1 MLWGSLQALFRSSCG
16 DPEVMPYDIK
26 WSQFDATYEYCKSA
40 VVFFCFQ
47 VPLSQHIQTHL
58 HHTVEVVLN
67 AWNNQTL
74 HISPWRFQNHQ
85 ALFLKPCLQHRW
97 AQQCADTIIS
107 YSKPWTTAI
116 FSHPDRGRGGE
127 ERGGEQSKGSLG
139 SLYHL
144 SPSKGGVPN
153 FQMMGSF
160 VVGSEVRCRDDGPA
174 GPCLTVSL

>member
-1 MLWGSLQALFRSSCG
+1 MLWESLQALFRSCG

-47 VPLSQHIQTHL
+47 APLSQHIQTHL

-127 ERGGEQSKGSLG
+127 ERGGESKAKA
-139 SLYHL
+139 HL
-144 SPSKGGVPN
+144 AHFIIYLHQREVCLISRWWGLLLWG
-153 FQMMGSF
+153 
-160 VVGSEVRCRDDGPA
+160 VRCGVVMTALLDP
-174 GPCLTVSL
+174 V